1 MTNIPNIGKPA
12 ANALSNIGITEL
24 EQLSRIDE
32 KNLLKIHGIGPK
44 AVSILKQALSDSN
57 LKFNEGETLPYS
69 PYFAILGSLG
79 CNNAPKR
86 EVIRDFLIGSFGKNK
101 QTVSELCN
109 KDFNTN
115 FNVPEKS
122 ISSLEI
128 ITIITHGKEGAAEV
142 IAITADSEKHHF
154 AFFINFENHRK
165 DAKIKTLSTYSK

>member
-12 ANALSNIGITEL
+12 ATALSKIGITEL

-32 KNLLKIHGIGPK
+32 KNILKIHAIGPK
-44 AVSILKQALSDSN
+44 AASILKQALADSD
-57 LKFNEGETLPYS
+57 LKFKEAEVLPFS
-69 PYFAILGSLG
+69 TDFAVFGSLR

-86 EVIRDFLIGSFGKNK
+86 EVIRDFLISSYKKNK
-101 QTVSELCN
+101 QAGSELCSEG
-109 KDFNTN
+109 FNTPIP
-115 FNVPEKS
+115 VPDKS

-142 IAITADSEKHHF
+142 IAITADGEKNYY

-165 DAKIKTLSTYSK
+165 DAKIKYVRTYLK